1 MLDGNLPEFPLTSIA
16 WKSGATLPI
25 PDWEAIAAEDA
36 KTDAELHAF
45 WNGIAR
51 VWLVE
56 LSKRL
61 GSEYK
66 IAESPE
72 FLLLG
77 ALSERQQRLVL
88 DYAER
93 TRKRV
98 LKVLADIARDEGYG
112 RTVILVFDSAD
123 RYYEYVANYH
133 PDTAGGEE
141 LAFSSGMFIDS
152 GYGHFVFVADDLTR
166 IEPVIAHELTHA
178 LVRHLPLPLW
188 INEGI
193 AVNTERRLCPR
204 EGSHFT
210 IAELKSKYSTFWNE
224 DTIQEFWSG
233 KSWLRPDE
241 GNSLSYEL
249 ATTFIGLAAKDWPAF
264 ASFVC
269 AADASDA
276 GDTAAQHYLGY
287 PVASF
292 AEAVL
297 GAGQWTPVP
306 SAWEEGVERD
316 PLVNRPVADLQA
328 LSNS

>member
-1 MLDGNLPEFPLTSIA
+1 M
-16 WKSGATLPI
+16 
-25 PDWEAIAAEDA
+25 
-36 KTDAELHAF
+36 
-45 WNGIAR
+45 
-51 VWLVE
+51 
-56 LSKRL
+56 
-61 GSEYK
+61 
-66 IAESPE
+66 
-72 FLLLG
+72 
-77 ALSERQQRLVL
+77 L

-276 GDTAAQHYLGY
+276 GDTAAQQYLGY

-292 AEAVL
+292 AKAVL
-297 GAGQWTPVP
+297 GSGQWAPVP

-316 PLVNRPVADLQA
+316 PLVNRPVADLQGTERFLPHCLRQLEPIKVQPRA
-328 LSNS
+328 LSVEQRGRFVLQMSIEEFDSVAIDQVRVGFCFEARHHVRLA